1 MMNMIPDEI
10 MRNHIIPYKL
20 DLEARDKLIIQLRNI
35 QQNLNDLEDKF
46 VSELSDLIIEYD
58 CVLLEKQETVVCNYL
73 HEIYLEERMEQIKR
87 ELFCYLMDNK
97 KIITMILSK
106 YDQDD
111 CCKCCNFDCRTC
123 YMIIDLKT
131 AIKLAYWVN

>member
-1 MMNMIPDEI
+1 MMNMIPDDI

-20 DLEARDKLIIQLRNI
+20 DLESRDKIKNQLKKIQKC
-35 QQNLNDLEDKF
+35 LNELEDNF
-46 VSELSDLIIEYD
+46 VSNLSDLILEYD
-58 CVLLEKQETVVCNYL
+58 CVVCEKEEKFACNHL
-73 HEIYLEERMEQIKR
+73 HEIYLEERIEQIKR

-111 CCKCCNFDCRTC
+111 CCKCCNFRF
-123 YMIIDLKT
+123 I
-131 AIKLAYWVN
+131 